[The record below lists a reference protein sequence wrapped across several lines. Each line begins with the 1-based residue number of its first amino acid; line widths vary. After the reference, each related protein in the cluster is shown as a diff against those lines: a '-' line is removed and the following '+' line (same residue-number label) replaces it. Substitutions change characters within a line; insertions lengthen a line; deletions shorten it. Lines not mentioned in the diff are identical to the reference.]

1 MRDERRGLQWAKN
14 WRLDKATNEKGTKAK
29 FYRGYLAVC
38 HAKNG

>member
-1 MRDERRGLQWAKN
+1 MNDAVNNGQKN